1 MLAPVMRLLLIFAT
15 ALMLLAFALGLWLFT
30 RGPSKTESDEIAATL
45 APTGAAD
52 APAAYAHCASCHL
65 HDGSGR
71 PDGAIPRLN
80 GQRQAVLESKLHRM
94 RAGLTSL
101 PVMDP
106 FARTLDARE
115 VGEVAKY
122 LSELPETPTHSVD
135 VPEASREEGATSFA
149 ELCASCH
156 GANGEGHDGLFAS
169 RLCGQYEGYMARR
182 LDEVRA
188 GTRGDADAVM
198 QGVLRGIGE
207 RDLAPVLRWL
217 SAGDGCRAP

>member
-1 MLAPVMRLLLIFAT
+1 MRLLLISAT
-15 ALMLLAFALGLWLFT
+15 ALTLLALAVGAWAFA
-30 RGPSKTESDEIAATL
+30 RGPSKIESDEIAAVL
-45 APTGAAD
+45 APIGDAD
-52 APAAYAHCASCHL
+52 APPAYAHCASCHL

-101 PVMDP
+101 PVMAP
-106 FARTLDARE
+106 FARTLSARE
-115 VGEVAKY
+115 VTEVAAY
-122 LSELPETPTHSVD
+122 LSGLPDTPAQLAVAPDDTGS
-135 VPEASREEGATSFA
+135 EGATSFG

-156 GANGEGHDGLFAS
+156 GANAEGHDGLFAS

-188 GTRGDADAVM
+188 GARGDADAVM
-198 QGVLRGIGE
+198 RGVLEGLGE
-207 RDLAPVLRWL
+207 RDLAPVLHWL
-217 SAGDGCRAP
+217 AAGNGCSTP